1 VTTLIQNTGTRGP
14 KPGQWSPRQA
24 LQTAT
29 EAWANT
35 DSGLPDWVQTLAEA
49 CDRTSQGAVAK
60 KIGMSASVV
69 SATIKAN
76 YKGTYDGIEARV
88 RGALMAEEVEC
99 PVLGPLRKDACLDHQ
114 KRAQNFAATST
125 MRVRMYR
132 ACKGGCVHSRLV
144 KTVGGDHAES

>member
-1 VTTLIQNTGTRGP
+1 MTTLIPASGKRGP

-29 EAWANT
+29 EAWEF
-35 DSGLPDWVQTLAEA
+35 LPDWVQTLAEA

-69 SATIKAN
+69 SATIKGN
-76 YKGTYDGIEARV
+76 YKGSYDGIEARV
-88 RGALMAEEVEC
+88 RGALMAEEVDC

-114 KRAQNFAATST
+114 KRAQSFAATST

-132 ACKGGCVHSRLV
+132 ACKGGCVHSRLT
-144 KTVGGDHAES
+144 KTVGGDNAQG